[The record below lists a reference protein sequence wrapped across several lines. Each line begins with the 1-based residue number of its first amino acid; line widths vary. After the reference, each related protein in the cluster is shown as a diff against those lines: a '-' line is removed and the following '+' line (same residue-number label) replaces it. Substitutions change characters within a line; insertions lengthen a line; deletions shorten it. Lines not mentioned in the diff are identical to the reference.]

1 MAALASLPLVAVDI
15 GNSRIKLGLFPAGS
29 GAAPRFTSNA
39 KTSGMLATTTLP
51 VPQAELDLH
60 SKDWAQPAVAEASA
74 MQLANWL
81 AKHAPRGAR
90 WKIASV
96 FRAVSAN
103 LQTWI
108 ATQRP
113 GESCQMLVNAELPI
127 HANVEHPER
136 VGIDRLLAAVA
147 VNRLRSAERPAVI
160 ADLGSAITVDLVSAT
175 GDFCG
180 GAILPGIGM
189 SARALCEQTDV
200 LPHLP
205 MTELDAPPAPL
216 GRSTQTAIESGLF
229 WGAVGAVRE
238 LATRLGTQSE
248 TEPELFLTGGAAPS
262 VARLLGANARYE
274 PHLVLA
280 GIVLSGDKQ

>member
-15 GNSRIKLGLFPAGS
+15 GNSRMKLGL
-29 GAAPRFTSNA
+29 RFSTSA
-39 KTSGMLATTTLP
+39 KPSGMLPAAILP
-51 VPQAELDLH
+51 APQADLELN
-60 SKDWAQPAVAEASA
+60 SQDWAQSPLAASA
-74 MQLANWL
+74 SAQLTEWL
-81 AKHAPRGAR
+81 SKHAPRGVH

-96 FRAVSAN
+96 FRAAAAQ
-103 LQTWI
+103 LQTFI
-108 ATQRP
+108 ATQRS
-113 GESCQMLVNAELPI
+113 GESCQLLVNAALPI
-127 HANVEHPER
+127 RANVEHPER

-205 MTELDAPPAPL
+205 MTELDAPPPPL

-238 LATRLGTQSE
+238 LATRLGAQCE

>member
-15 GNSRIKLGLFPAGS
+15 GNSRMKLGLFPAGS
-29 GAAPRFTSNA
+29 GAALRFSASA
-39 KTSGMLATTTLP
+39 KPSGMLPTTILP
-51 VPQAELDLH
+51 TPQAELDLF
-60 SKDWAQPAVAEASA
+60 SRDWAQTPVAEESFT
-74 MQLANWL
+74 QLAAWL
-81 AKHAPRGAR
+81 SKHAPRGAR

-96 FRAVSAN
+96 FRAAAAT

-108 ATQRP
+108 STQR
-113 GESCQMLVNAELPI
+113 SADRCQMLVNAELPI
-127 HANVEHPER
+127 RATVEFPER

-147 VNRLRSAERPAVI
+147 VNRLRSPERPAVI
-160 ADLGSAITVDLVSAT
+160 ADLGSAITVDLVSAN

-180 GAILPGIGM
+180 GSILPGIGM

-238 LATRLGTQSE
+238 LATRLGAQSE